1 MNLKTKSS
9 LTVAALLIVVF
20 GLGIVVQD
28 YLIRTSLKRAIADQ
42 QFALVARVAD
52 EIDSRLAM
60 SFDALAR
67 VASGLTPALVAD
79 TPALQRFIRDKTGV
93 LAIFDALIVVSAD
106 LTVLADVPA
115 LAGRVGTDVSGLEH
129 LVRLR
134 DTGAPVL
141 SQPFLGRVTRR
152 PTVALSVPVFDQQG
166 ALIAILSG
174 TLDLYAANFL
184 AALDAGPS
192 AGAGRYVL
200 TTRERI
206 TLVGPDPAR
215 VLAPYAPAGRIAAYD
230 RALGGW
236 QGTAEGELDDGA
248 RALMSFH
255 SLAHADW
262 VVGAVLP
269 ADDAFGP
276 LSDSRRTAVLLL
288 LGATLLVGVLM
299 WFAMRFLLSPLL
311 QLRHTVQRLR
321 SAPDAVARPPAGNDE
336 IGQVAREFYQLFD
349 ELTHSRGESL
359 ARAAQLQ
366 SILDASPL
374 AIAVTRER
382 CVKRANPAYER
393 LFGYRL
399 EEMRDRSVACH
410 FPDHEAFVAFG
421 ERLARAVADGGVARL
436 EERFKDRSGRLFWA
450 DLYARLLDPARPDKG
465 IVVLIEDISERKAAE
480 ERIRYLAEHDA
491 LTGLPNRVLLH
502 DRLAQALLVAQRE
515 RRRLALLFVDL
526 DHFKNIN
533 DSLGHHVGDQLL
545 GAVAERIVQCVRA
558 SDTVSRPGGDEF
570 MLLLPDITAADD
582 AARVAEK
589 LLEALARPFSI
600 DGRQLMVSASIGIS
614 LYPDD
619 GADIDALMRSADV
632 AMYHGK
638 ESGRN
643 AYHFFRAEM
652 NERVLERV
660 SLENALRRAL
670 RNGEFALH
678 YQPQVDSATHRIIGV
693 EALVRWHDP
702 EAGLVSPARFIPVA
716 EDTGLIL
723 PLGAWVLKEACRQ
736 NRAWQDA
743 GMPAIPV
750 AVNISALQFRQA
762 QFADVI
768 AGALAASGVAPG
780 CLELELT
787 ESVMMDAAE
796 RNVAVLDG
804 LRDMGVRVSIDDF
817 GTGYS
822 SLAYLKRLPI
832 DKLKIDQA
840 FVRDIASDPDD
851 AAIVGAIIGLAHN
864 LRLEVIAEGVEN
876 EAQLDFLQHC
886 GCDQVQGYLFSP
898 PLPPAAFEALWRRSL
913 ECCAPD

>member
-9 LTVAALLIVVF
+9 LTVAALLIAVF

-67 VASGLTPALVAD
+67 VASGLTPALVGD
-79 TPALQRFIRDKTGV
+79 KPALQRFMRDKTGI
-93 LAIFDALIVVSAD
+93 LAIFDALIVVGAD
-106 LTVLADVPA
+106 LEVLADVPP

-129 LVRLR
+129 LARLR
-134 DTGAPVL
+134 DTRAPVL

-152 PTVALSVPVFDQQG
+152 PTVALSVPVFDEQG
-166 ALIAILSG
+166 VLIAILSG

-184 AALDAGPS
+184 AALDAGQA

-215 VLAPYAPAGRIAAYD
+215 VLAPYAAPGRNAVYD

-236 QGTAEGELDDGA
+236 QGTAEGELDDGG

-262 VVGAVLP
+262 VVGALLA
-269 ADDAFGP
+269 ADEAFAP
-276 LSDSRRTAVLLL
+276 IRDSRRTAALLL
-288 LGATLLVGVLM
+288 LAATLLVGVLM
-299 WFAMRFLLSPLL
+299 WFAMRCLLSPLL

-321 SAPDAVARPPAGNDE
+321 TAPDAVARPPAGNDE

-382 CVKRANPAYER
+382 RVKRANPAYER

-399 EEMRDRSVACH
+399 EELRDRSVECH

-421 ERLARAVADGGVARL
+421 ERLAGAVADGGVARL
-436 EERFKDRSGRLFWA
+436 EARFKDRSGRLFWA

-465 IVVLIEDISERKAAE
+465 VVVLIEDISERKAAE

-502 DRLAQALLVAQRE
+502 DRLAQALLAAQRE
-515 RRRLALLFVDL
+515 HRRLALLFVDL
-526 DHFKNIN
+526 DRFKNIN

-545 GAVAERIVQCVRA
+545 RAVAERIVQCVRA

-570 MLLLPDITAADD
+570 TLLLPHIAGPDD

-600 DGRQLMVSASIGIS
+600 DGRQLMISASIGIS

-619 GADIDALMRSADV
+619 GADIAALMRSADV

-643 AYHFFRAEM
+643 AYHFFRTEM

-678 YQPQVDSATHRIIGV
+678 YQPQIDSATRRIIGF
-693 EALVRWHDP
+693 EALVRWQDP

-723 PLGAWVLKEACRQ
+723 PLGAWVLEEACRQ

-743 GMPAIPV
+743 GMPAVPV
-750 AVNISALQFRQA
+750 AVNISALQFRQV
-762 QFADVI
+762 QFADVV
-768 AGALAASGVAPG
+768 AGVLAASGLAPE

-804 LRDMGVRVSIDDF
+804 LRQMGVRVSVDDF

-851 AAIVGAIIGLAHN
+851 ASIVGAIIGLAHN

-876 EAQLDFLQHC
+876 EAQLDFLQHG

-913 ECCAPD
+913 GCSVPG